1 MNVDPC
7 RTRFSRYSHFAK
19 RSAHIGDKR
28 EGTTMIS
35 RRNLIR
41 TTAAAGASLVLPR
54 AWAQSTT
61 WPERPVRVIVPF
73 PGGASDN
80 LTRVLLEKLH
90 ATLGQT
96 FFAESRSGAGG
107 NIGMEAA
114 KSAAADGYTAVSA
127 TIGTLSIN
135 EFLFSNL
142 PYDPV
147 GDFAYISRFWEGAN
161 AFMVSA
167 NHPAKSVQEFLVWAR
182 KQPKGVSF
190 GSAGVGTSPHL
201 SGELF
206 RARVNLNAVHIPFRG
221 AAQSMPALVGGDVD
235 FAIDNIG
242 SYTSLIRA
250 GRVRALAVATVDR
263 WPTLP
268 DVPTMAEAGVKDFV
282 STSWGTILMPKQ
294 TPAPIVEKL
303 SSAIQSVCIDPA
315 VKERFLDMGA
325 RAVVSTPQEA
335 FAFAESER
343 LKWKEVVR
351 ISGVKKQ

>member
-1 MNVDPC
+1 
-7 RTRFSRYSHFAK
+7 
-19 RSAHIGDKR
+19 
-28 EGTTMIS
+28 MIS

-41 TTAAAGASLVLPR
+41 TTAAAGADLVLAG

-61 WPERPVRVIVPF
+61 WPDRPVRVIVPF

-80 LTRVLLEKLH
+80 VTRVLLEKLH
-90 ATLGQT
+90 VALGQP
-96 FFAESRSGAGG
+96 FYAESRSGAGG

-114 KSAAADGYTAVSA
+114 KSAASDGYTAVSA

-142 PYDPV
+142 AYDPV

-167 NHPAKSVQEFLVWAR
+167 NHPANSVQEFLVWAR
-182 KQPKGVSF
+182 KRPKGVSF

-201 SGELF
+201 GGELF
-206 RARVNLNAVHIPFRG
+206 RSMVNLNAVHIPFRG

-242 SYTSLIRA
+242 SYTSLILG
-250 GRVRALAVATVDR
+250 GRVKALAVTSADR

-282 STSWGTILMPKQ
+282 VLSWGTILMPKQ
-294 TPAPIVEKL
+294 TPAPVVEKF
-303 SSAIQSVCIDPA
+303 SSAIRSACTDPA
-315 VKERFLDMGA
+315 LKEKFLGMGV
-325 RAVVSTPQEA
+325 RAVGSTAQEA
-335 FAFAESER
+335 FVFAESER

>member
-1 MNVDPC
+1 
-7 RTRFSRYSHFAK
+7 
-19 RSAHIGDKR
+19 
-28 EGTTMIS
+28 MIS
-35 RRNLIR
+35 RRHLIR
-41 TTAAAGASLVLPR
+41 ATAASCAGLLVPAAR
-54 AWAQSTT
+54 AQSIA

-80 LTRVLLEKLH
+80 LTRVLIEKLQ
-90 ATLGQT
+90 AALGQA
-96 FFAESRSGAGG
+96 FFAELRSGAGG

-114 KSAAADGYTAVSA
+114 KSAPADGYTAVSA

-135 EFLFSNL
+135 QFLFANL

-147 GDFAYISRFWEGAN
+147 QDFAYVSRFWEGAN
-161 AFMVSA
+161 AFIVSA
-167 NHPAKSVQEFLVWAR
+167 NHPARSVQEFLNWAQ
-182 KQPKGVSF
+182 KQPKGVTF
-190 GSAGVGTSPHL
+190 GSAGIGTSPHL

-206 RARVNLNAVHIPFRG
+206 RARTQLTAIHIPFRG

-242 SYTSLIRA
+242 SYTALIRA

-268 DVPTMAEAGVKDFV
+268 DVPTMTEAGVKDFV
-282 STSWGTILMPKQ
+282 STSWGTLLVPKQ
-294 TPAPIVEKL
+294 TPGPIVEKF
-303 SSAIQSVCIDPA
+303 SAAIQSVCSEPA
-315 VKERFLDMGA
+315 VKQRFLEMGA

-343 LKWKEVVR
+343 FKWKEVVR
-351 ISGVKKQ
+351 ISGVKIE